1 MHVTTASPLPRVEMA
16 TVKGLNSHRAVPSD
30 CSRGEA
36 PRRRSSSVNSLQVR
50 GAGSG

>member
-16 TVKGLNSHRAVPSD
+16 MVKGLNSHRAAPSD

-36 PRRRSSSVNSLQVR
+36 PRRRSSTVNSLQVR